1 MASSIDDKELARLE
15 ELAIRATSVPYHYF
29 ENSLR
34 DTHDNQIAE
43 ITQDHD
49 DFVQDVHDTAYIA
62 AACNAVPALVAEVR
76 RLRWQA
82 ELWRETTTCF
92 DCAKNTECEYAF
104 DAYNT
109 NGDCLAIK

>member
-1 MASSIDDKELARLE
+1 MPTNIDDKELARLV
-15 ELAIRATSVPYHYF
+15 AKAHRRPKPGTF
-29 ENSLR
+29 EVLR
-34 DTHDNQIAE
+34 
-43 ITQDHD
+43 
-49 DFVQDVHDTAYIA
+49 
-62 AACNAVPALVAEVR
+62 NAVPALVAEVR